1 MHKQM
6 NALGRKMNGNI
17 FELYFKFCI
26 VNKKLKIK
34 DRGKFLFLRTTA
46 GLRDCGSTLF
56 FVSICK
62 YLMSRNCGRVF

>member
-17 FELYFKFCI
+17 CELYFKFCI

-34 DRGKFLFLRTTA
+34 DRGRFLFADDCGTS
-46 GLRDCGSTLF
+46 GLREHPS
-56 FVSICK
+56 
-62 YLMSRNCGRVF
+62 